1 MLYLLREKFLE
12 VAQAVAPLILAICL
26 LQVTLVQ
33 APLAFFLQFLVGAA
47 LCVVGMLLL
56 LTGIDYGILPMGK
69 YIGAELPQKGSLSL
83 IMAVTFALG
92 FATTVAE
99 PDVLVLSGQV
109 DEASGG
115 AISRQSVL
123 YVVALGLAAF
133 SVLAMVRI
141 ITGWSMGYMVAG
153 AYTIALV
160 LAVFAPAESIP
171 LAFDAGSVT
180 TGVLSAPV
188 MIALAIGLSTV
199 LGGRSA
205 LSDGFGLVGFATIGP
220 ILAILIMGM
229 FLW

>member
-1 MLYLLREKFLE
+1 MIYMLREKSLE
-12 VAQAVAPLILAICL
+12 VLQAVAPLVAAICL
-26 LQVTLVQ
+26 LQLTLVQ
-33 APLAFFLQFLVGAA
+33 APLALFLQFLVGSA

-69 YIGAELPQKGSLSL
+69 YIGAELPQRGSLTL
-83 IMAVTFALG
+83 IMAVTFSLG

-99 PDVLVLSGQV
+99 PDVLVLASQV
-109 DEASGG
+109 DEASDGV
-115 AISRQSVL
+115 ISRQSVL
-123 YVVALGLAAF
+123 YVVALGIAVF
-133 SVLAMVRI
+133 SVLAMMRI
-141 ITGWSMGYMVAG
+141 IIGWPMGYMLAG

-160 LAVFAPAESIP
+160 LSVFAPAESIP

-220 ILAILIMGM
+220 IIAILIMGM